1 MIDLNEYLASFL
13 GANLSDK
20 IDATKLN
27 EIILNIMIN
36 IWYKQAYVQGFDSK
50 SISFKKDVN
59 IYECMEILEYIYEG
73 VVEPS
78 YKKPTCSDVNR
89 SGCIRHKR
97 GEAASSWTRLEKG
110 ERAVK
115 LRKRHVDSPT
125 FK

>member
-20 IDATKLN
+20 IDATELN
-27 EIILNIMIN
+27 EIILNSMIN

-50 SISFKKDVN
+50 SVSFKKDVN
-59 IYECMEILEYIYEG
+59 MFECMEIVKSIYEG

-89 SGCIRHKR
+89 SGNSMNNR
-97 GEAASSWTRLEKG
+97 GGSA
-110 ERAVK
+110 
-115 LRKRHVDSPT
+115 
-125 FK
+125 